1 MLTLKNTRRLLWKR
15 KGKKKTIRTIKS
27 VAEDSSF
34 IALKTALTSKAN

>member
-1 MLTLKNTRRLLWKR
+1 MEK
-15 KGKKKTIRTIKS
+15 KGKEENIRTIKS